1 MINLC
6 LVVIATQFSETK
18 RRETERMIAERKR
31 FSPTSST
38 ILSEFGQN
46 EPGSCWDELLN
57 LAGHMLKKAKRKLVN
72 QYTRMRGREA
82 VETRLKLSSKAM
94 NRRRHL
100 KNSARLKLKVYR
112 YHVANHQMI
121 CRDNNNNNSSVRT
134 SGGNSINSGVKNS
147 NSLQLNNTLNSSTGV
162 DLGKILFKCPSVKR
176 NYQS

>member
-72 QYTRMRGREA
+72 QYTKMRGKEA
-82 VETRLKLSSKAM
+82 VETRLKLTSKAM

-100 KNSARLKLKVYR
+100 KNSVRLKLKVYR

-121 CRDNNNNNSSVRT
+121 CRENNNSSART
-134 SGGNSINSGVKNS
+134 GGAKNNSF
-147 NSLQLNNTLNSSTGV
+147 QLNNTFNSSTGV
-162 DLGKILFKCPSVKR
+162 DLGKIFKYRSVER
-176 NYQS
+176 NCQS